1 MKKALVAFVFLVFPW
16 VALAQ
21 APGSVELT
29 PTVGFWLGDTI
40 ARGVTPTFNFDVT
53 VDDAPA
59 YGLRLGYR
67 FAPNWALD
75 FALFREQADLVTG
88 RGELFGGRSKIGDID
103 LTTLEVGFEGSLGH
117 RRVVPFLAGGVGA
130 MHLDPNFGNASADT
144 RFVAN
149 FGGGFKIFFSPEI
162 ALRFDWRGHSVH
174 VGNQARHRC
183 DWWDECDRSDN
194 WITFT
199 EVALGLAFVF

>member
-1 MKKALVAFVFLVFPW
+1 MRKLVLVLAVLALPVASF
-16 VALAQ
+16 AQ
-21 APGSVELT
+21 QEGSVELT

-59 YGLRLGYR
+59 FGLRLGYR
-67 FAPNWALD
+67 FAPNWAVD
-75 FALFREQADLVTG
+75 FALFRENADLVTG
-88 RGELFGGRSKIGDID
+88 RRELFGGRSKIGEID
-103 LTTLEVGFEGSLGH
+103 LTTAEVGIEGSIGH
-117 RRVVPFLAGGVGA
+117 RRVVPFLAGGIGA
-130 MHLDPNFGNASADT
+130 MHLDPNFGSASADT

-149 FGGGFKIFFSPEI
+149 FGGGFKVFFTPEL

-174 VGNQARHRC
+174 VGSNTDRC
-183 DWWDECDRSDN
+183 DWWDRCDESDE

-199 EVALGLAFVF
+199 EVALGLSFVF

>member
-1 MKKALVAFVFLVFPW
+1 MRKIALLALVWLFPLSAW
-16 VALAQ
+16 AQ
-21 APGSVELT
+21 APNTVELT

-53 VDDAPA
+53 IDDAPA
-59 YGLRLGYR
+59 YGVRLGYR

-75 FALFREQADLVTG
+75 FALFRENADLVTG
-88 RGELFGGRSKIGDID
+88 RGDLFGGHSTIGDID
-103 LTTLEVGFEGSLGH
+103 LTTLEVGVEGSLGH
-117 RRVVPFLAGGVGA
+117 RRVVPFLAGGIGA
-130 MHLDPNFGNASADT
+130 MHLDPNFRDASADT

-149 FGGGFKIFFSPEI
+149 FGGGFKVFFTPEL

-174 VGNQARHRC
+174 VGGDRGHC
-183 DWWDECDRSDN
+183 DWWDECDRSDD

-199 EVALGLAFVF
+199 EVALGLSFVF

>member
-1 MKKALVAFVFLVFPW
+1 MKKLALFAVVLLLP
-16 VALAQ
+16 ALAGAQ
-21 APGSVELT
+21 AVGSVELT

-40 ARGVTPTFNFDVT
+40 ARGVTQTFNFDVT

-59 YGLRLGYR
+59 YGVRLGYR

-75 FALFREQADLVTG
+75 FALFRENADLVTG
-88 RGELFGGRSKIGDID
+88 RGDLFGGRSTIGDIN
-103 LTTLEVGFEGSLGH
+103 LTTFEVGVEGSLGH
-117 RRVVPFLAGGVGA
+117 RRVVPFLAGGIGA
-130 MHLDPNFGNASADT
+130 MHLDPNFGNASSDT

-149 FGGGFKIFFSPEI
+149 FGGGFKVFFTPEL

-174 VGNQARHRC
+174 VGGDSDRC
-183 DWWDECDRSDN
+183 DWWDECDRRDN

-199 EVALGLAFVF
+199 EVALGLSFVF

>member
-1 MKKALVAFVFLVFPW
+1 MRHKFLLVLALLWPLA
-16 VALAQ
+16 AAAQ

-29 PTVGFWLGDTI
+29 PTLGFWLGDTI
-40 ARGVTPTFNFDVT
+40 VRGVTPTFNFDVT

-67 FAPNWALD
+67 FAPNWLVDVAL
-75 FALFREQADLVTG
+75 LREQADLVTG
-88 RGELFGGRSKIGDID
+88 RRELFGGHSKIGDID
-103 LTTLEVGFEGSLGH
+103 LTTLEVGLEGDLGH

-130 MHLDPNFGNASADT
+130 MHLDPNFGNASSDT

-149 FGGGFKIFFSPEI
+149 FGGGFKIFFSPEV

-174 VGNQARHRC
+174 VGSDNDRC
-183 DWWDECDRSDN
+183 DWWDECDRRDN
-194 WITFT
+194 WLTFT
-199 EVALGLAFVF
+199 EVALGVSFVF

>member
-1 MKKALVAFVFLVFPW
+1 MRRALVVVGAFVLP
-16 VALAQ
+16 LAVWAQ
-21 APGSVELT
+21 NPGSVELT

-59 YGLRLGYR
+59 YGVRLGYR
-67 FAPNWALD
+67 FAPNWAVD
-75 FALFREQADLVTG
+75 FALFRENADLVTG
-88 RGELFGGRSKIGDID
+88 HGELFGGRNKIGEID
-103 LTTLEVGFEGSLGH
+103 LTTMEVGIEGSLGH
-117 RRVVPFLAGGVGA
+117 RRVVPFLAGGIGA
-130 MHLDPNFGNASADT
+130 MHMDPKFGDVSSDT

-149 FGGGFKIFFSPEI
+149 FGGGFKVFFTPEL

-174 VGNQARHRC
+174 VSNDRDRC

-199 EVALGLAFVF
+199 EVALGLSFVF

>member
-1 MKKALVAFVFLVFPW
+1 MALFLLLVPW
-16 VALAQ
+16 VVSGQ
-21 APGSVELT
+21 NVGGVELT

-40 ARGVTPTFNFDVT
+40 ARGVTRTFNFDVT

-75 FALFREQADLVTG
+75 FALFREEADLVTG
-88 RGELFGGRSKIGDID
+88 RRDLFGGRSKIGDID
-103 LTTLEVGFEGSLGH
+103 LTTFEVGVEGSFGH

-130 MHLDPNFGNASADT
+130 MHLDPNFRDASADT
-144 RFVAN
+144 RFAAN
-149 FGGGFKIFFSPEI
+149 FGGGFKVFFTPEL
-162 ALRFDWRGHSVH
+162 ALRFDWRGHSVR
-174 VGNQARHRC
+174 VGEDHHDC
-183 DWWDECDRSDN
+183 DWWDECDRRDE

-199 EVALGLAFVF
+199 EVSLGLSFVF

>member
-1 MKKALVAFVFLVFPW
+1 MRKLVLVLAGLMLP
-16 VALAQ
+16 VAGFAQ
-21 APGSVELT
+21 REGSVELT

-59 YGLRLGYR
+59 FGLRLGYR
-67 FAPNWALD
+67 FAPNWAVD
-75 FALFREQADLVTG
+75 FALFREKADLVTG
-88 RGELFGGRSKIGDID
+88 RRELFEGRSKVGEIN
-103 LTTLEVGFEGSLGH
+103 LTTAEVGIEGSIGH
-117 RRVVPFLAGGVGA
+117 RRVVPFLAGGIGA
-130 MHLDPNFGNASADT
+130 MHLDPDFGTASSDT

-149 FGGGFKIFFSPEI
+149 FGGGFKVFFTPEI

-174 VGNQARHRC
+174 VGSDADRC
-183 DWWDECDRSDN
+183 DWWDRCEKRDE

-199 EVALGLAFVF
+199 EVALGLSFVF